1 MVGRYADPG
10 RNLFVPGR
18 KAPLKSDME
27 YKVVLVDAAEPPA
40 ERPPKSKSDTILES
54 KSGIH

>member
-40 ERPPKSKSDTILES
+40 ERPPKSKS
-54 KSGIH
+54 GIH